1 MKKCI
6 DCGETKPR
14 SEFQKRSKSPDGIHC
29 YCREC
34 LSKRQKVYHHKK
46 MMREP
51 WYAEAFDRKQRGVRQ
66 CTTCKEEKP
75 ATSEF
80 FHARKGSPDG
90 CKEVCRICRAADHAA
105 HSAERMAARKPHY
118 LKNRDRLTAES
129 RAYYRKNQEAQQR
142 AGRER
147 HHRNRSGRLAQMRAY
162 RAENLDEINARRR
175 PKSKEAFHSR
185 YGVDLKFTLKHR
197 VGALLRV
204 SLRKGRKSRRMSEI
218 LGYTTDEL
226 RTHLEQQFIDAMSW
240 DNFMRG
246 EIHIDHIRPVSSF
259 NITSDSCEDFK
270 TCWALSN
277 LRPMW
282 AKENLSKGAKSVEEY
297 EKARVGHKL

>member
-1 MKKCI
+1 
-6 DCGETKPR
+6 
-14 SEFQKRSKSPDGIHC
+14 
-29 YCREC
+29 
-34 LSKRQKVYHHKK
+34 
-46 MMREP
+46 
-51 WYAEAFDRKQRGVRQ
+51 
-66 CTTCKEEKP
+66 
-75 ATSEF
+75 
-80 FHARKGSPDG
+80 
-90 CKEVCRICRAADHAA
+90 
-105 HSAERMAARKPHY
+105 
-118 LKNRDRLTAES
+118 
-129 RAYYRKNQEAQQR
+129 
-142 AGRER
+142 
-147 HHRNRSGRLAQMRAY
+147 
-162 RAENLDEINARRR
+162 
-175 PKSKEAFHSR
+175 
-185 YGVDLKFTLKHR
+185 
-197 VGALLRV
+197 
-204 SLRKGRKSRRMSEI
+204 MSEI